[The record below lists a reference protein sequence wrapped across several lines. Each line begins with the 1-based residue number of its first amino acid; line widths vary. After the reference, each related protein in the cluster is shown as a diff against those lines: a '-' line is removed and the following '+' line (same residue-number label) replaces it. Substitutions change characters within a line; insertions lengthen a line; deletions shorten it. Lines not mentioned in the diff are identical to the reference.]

1 MFQLILTNSLIVVF
15 LTQGAMFHETLFG
28 TGAQST
34 AIGSEA
40 QRPSTQN
47 DSLCT
52 TWNSGYPHC

>member
-1 MFQLILTNSLIVVF
+1 
-15 LTQGAMFHETLFG
+15 MFHETLFG

-52 TWNSGYPHC
+52 DLEKLRRILLKVF